1 MWLPCRPVSTTSVK
15 TSISALDS
23 SKYRPYRFA
32 GVGLAVMIVLANFS
46 SWATLGPISVAGTAS
61 WQGWVADVFAV
72 AAAVAIYRG
81 PTSTAHVAAGLASA
95 LISFFVIGAGLWTVK
110 AGKTMAVDALGTGLI
125 FALIG
130 SLLLVLLAAWLAL
143 DNATRREVGI
153 AER

>member
-1 MWLPCRPVSTTSVK
+1 
-15 TSISALDS
+15 
-23 SKYRPYRFA
+23 
-32 GVGLAVMIVLANFS
+32 MIVLANFS